1 MRTVPGETMRLTVAI
16 STLASRLAGRFGIG
30 RRIAGEGAWV
40 AGGQIVSAIAALVS
54 IRIITE
60 LLTPDEFG
68 RLALLAGVAA
78 LALGLAVEPLLQG
91 VLRFYADW
99 KHRGDG
105 AVLRSASA
113 AMLTPIVIV
122 ASATLVFTGWI
133 GGAAL
138 GLSAVASIL
147 VAALFALDAVRSFEL
162 ALFNAA
168 RRQKPTAF
176 LYAATACTRPL
187 AAFATVSI
195 WGASA
200 EAALAGYV
208 AGSALVVIAI
218 RALIPLEGRGVDE
231 ASISGRSFL
240 HTGAGQKLTGEL
252 LHYAVPLAPLAILG
266 WFNGV
271 GDRYVIGGVIGLED
285 AGLYAAAYGL
295 VSRPFL
301 MLGTMTELV
310 MRPVLFDAIAA
321 SDAGRVRRV
330 KQAWLS
336 VVATGSAFGAI
347 CFVLL
352 GVHVGDL
359 LLAPG
364 YREAAVS
371 MMIWIALGYAFHNM
385 SVVHIRFCYAFK
397 DTRAVLVLTVASSAT
412 MLAVLLLFLQL
423 YGLIGAAMAVPVYF
437 GLQWAL
443 AFAAASRAERIWT
456 PSGAVSDVNER

>member
-1 MRTVPGETMRLTVAI
+1 MRIVLREAMRLTGAI
-16 STLASRLAGRFGIG
+16 SVLASLLAVRFGIG
-30 RRIAGEGAWV
+30 RRIVGDGAWV
-40 AGGQIVSAIAALVS
+40 AGGQIVSAVAALVS
-54 IRIITE
+54 IRIMTE

-99 KHRGDG
+99 KRRGDG

-113 AMLTPIVIV
+113 AILMPIVIV
-122 ASATLVFTGWI
+122 ASATLALSGWL

-147 VAALFALDAVRSFEL
+147 VGALFALDAVRSFEL
-162 ALFNAA
+162 VLFNAA

-176 LYAATACTRPL
+176 LYAATACMRPL
-187 AAFATVSI
+187 AALAAVST

-218 RALIPLEGRGVDE
+218 RALTPLEGRGARESSTD
-231 ASISGRSFL
+231 GRRFL
-240 HTGAGQKLTGEL
+240 RTGAGKKLRGEL
-252 LHYAVPLAPLAILG
+252 FHYAVPLAPLAILG

-271 GDRYVIGGVIGLED
+271 GDRYVIGGVIGLQE
-285 AGLYAAAYGL
+285 AGLYAAVYGL

-301 MLGTMTELV
+301 MLGTMVELV
-310 MRPVLFDAIAA
+310 MRPVLFEAIAA
-321 SDAGRVRRV
+321 DDEGQVRRA

-336 VVATGSAFGAI
+336 TVAVGSAFGAM
-347 CFVLL
+347 CFALI
-352 GVHVGDL
+352 GAHVGDFF
-359 LLAPG
+359 LAAS
-364 YREAAVS
+364 YRDAAAS
-371 MMIWIALGYAFHNM
+371 MMIWIASGYVFYNM
-385 SVVHIRFCYAFK
+385 CVVQIRFCYAFK
-397 DTRAVLVLTVASSAT
+397 ATRAVLVLTVVSSLV
-412 MLAVLLLFLQL
+412 MLLVLLLFLHL
-423 YGLIGAAMAVPVYF
+423 YGLIGAGMAVPVYF

-443 AFAAASRAERIWT
+443 AFVAASRAERAWT
-456 PSGAVSDVNER
+456 LGRTVSEVREP